1 MPVREWRGHHTG
13 LATHPTSDIRWVQQ
27 GTGRG
32 THHEWRKAMRVDGLA
47 LCDCHRAEGPP
58 VVCALHRDNVLL
70 ACDAADH
77 LERGLDRL

>member
-1 MPVREWRGHHTG
+1 
-13 LATHPTSDIRWVQQ
+13 
-27 GTGRG
+27 
-32 THHEWRKAMRVDGLA
+32 MRVDGLA

-70 ACDAADH
+70 ACDAAHH